1 MNDLVN
7 DIAGLKH
14 IENIYKNLTYLDQ
27 YGGSVMSLI
36 LITIVVLL
44 IGGYC
49 YAMIHAKQIR
59 SNWQTDKCKLQ
70 VMPFAGFINAPKG
83 TSWTDYTAQ
92 NFQQCL
98 NSIQSTVAGEALEP
112 ITFITNLMASVVN
125 ELKSAINS
133 VRAMFDKV
141 RTFFQSVA
149 TEIMGRIINVMIPLQ
164 QIIIALKDFFGKCQ
178 GAMTAGLFTL
188 MGAFYTMQALMGAI
202 AQMIIT
208 ILILLAVVVMI
219 LWAVPFTWGAAGA
232 MTAIFLGISIPMV
245 IILAFMLDKLKVK
258 PDLSLPTIKCF
269 DKNTELWLQDG
280 SKKKI
285 IDINVGDVL
294 VDNNIVTACIK
305 VTSENS
311 QMYNLNGI
319 LVSDSHFVKYMNNW
333 THVSSHPQSI
343 KINSYGEPFL
353 YCLNTTKKV
362 IQVNDIL
369 FADWDDLYEDFLLDA
384 LDNHNLKDTSDIHK
398 HLDGG
403 FISTTHICLEN
414 GSTKYIKDI
423 QVGDILFDN
432 IKVYGTVV
440 IDGSNLFEQYQ
451 INLGNNKHIEGGG
464 KLHMYNML
472 LDSRVDFS
480 SNREHISPFV
490 NKCDKLYHLLT
501 NKNMFLVK
509 NSIFFDYNACID
521 F

>member
-14 IENIYKNLTYLDQ
+14 IENLYKNLTYLDQ
-27 YGGSVMSLI
+27 YGGSVMNLI

-49 YAMIHAKQIR
+49 YAMVHAKQIR
-59 SNWQTDKCKLQ
+59 DNWQTDKCKLQ

-98 NSIQSTVAGEALEP
+98 NNIQSAVAGEALEP
-112 ITFITNLMASVVN
+112 ITFVTNLMASIVN
-125 ELKSAINS
+125 ELKSALNS

-141 RTFFQSVA
+141 RTFFQSVT

-178 GAMTAGLFTL
+178 GALTGGLFTL
-188 MGAFYTMQALMGAI
+188 LGAFYTMQALMGAI

-208 ILILLAVVVMI
+208 ILILLAVVIMA

-232 MTAIFLGISIPMV
+232 MTAIFLGISVPM
-245 IILAFMLDKLKVK
+245 IIVLAFMLDKLKIK
-258 PDLSLPTIKCF
+258 PDLSIPTIKCF
-269 DKNTELWLQDG
+269 DKNTELLLHDG

-285 IDINVGDVL
+285 IDIQVGDIL
-294 VDNNIVTACIK
+294 ADNNVVTGCIK
-305 VTSENS
+305 VTSDNS

-319 LVSDSHFVKYMNNW
+319 VVSDSHLVKYMNKW

-343 KINSYGEPFL
+343 KINNYAEPFL
-353 YCLNTTKKV
+353 YCLNTTTKV
-362 IQVNDIL
+362 IQINDII
-369 FADWDDLYEDFLLDA
+369 FADWDDLYDKCLLNTLHKHK
-384 LDNHNLKDTSDIHK
+384 LDNSQDIHK

-414 GSTKYIKDI
+414 GETKHIKDI
-423 QVGDILFDN
+423 QVGDILINN

-440 IDGSNLFEQYQ
+440 IDGTNLNEQYQ
-451 INLGNNKHIEGGG
+451 INLGNNKDIEGGG
-464 KLHMYNML
+464 KLHMYKENAFNVVNL
-472 LDSRVDFS
+472 NC
-480 SNREHISPFV
+480 NRQQITPFV
-490 NKCDKLYHLLT
+490 SKCNKLYHLLT
-501 NKNMFLVK
+501 NEQFFLVK
-509 NSIFFDYNACID
+509 NTFFLDYNACID